1 MEAREALLPVATFG
15 LGLLQSLL
23 DLEQEEPVPFS
34 FLDAAA
40 ADNAPARPPRGLGG
54 GVAPMLGAAV
64 GVVLRTCVEAVGTQ
78 TAVAAAGWRGIQGVG
93 WVLGGAGA
101 GADASGSEKK
111 PEESNGNGAGE
122 GEAAESA
129 AAAAAA
135 VGSVSLPPPVGRGSG
150 ALLLAAMRGA
160 EALSVD
166 SSTQRATTSALAAP
180 LAAALALPEEQ
191 FQQWWCGGGAA
202 HYVHAGGALHILPF
216 LQTTYCR
223 LLWSR

>member
-1 MEAREALLPVATFG
+1 MSGRPYKEAREALLPVATFG

-78 TAVAAAGWRGIQGVG
+78 TAAAAAGWRGVQGVG
-93 WVLGGAGA
+93 WVLGGAGT
-101 GADASGSEKK
+101 GASGSEKK
-111 PEESNGNGAGE
+111 SEESNGAGAGE
-122 GEAAESA
+122 GEAAES
-129 AAAAAA
+129 AAAA

-166 SSTQRATTSALAAP
+166 SSTQRAATSALAAP

-202 HYVHAGGALHILPF
+202 HYVHAGGALHVMPS
-216 LQTTYCR
+216 
-223 LLWSR
+223 LLI